1 MTLIPW
7 RGKQRE
13 GEQTESPLV
22 ALRSEMDRLFD
33 TFLREPLG
41 AIDWPLAGHGKWA
54 PTIDIA
60 ETDQEITVRAELP
73 GIDPGDLDV
82 SLSGNELVL
91 SGEKKEST
99 ESKDK
104 GLYHSESRYGI
115 FRRSVRLPEG
125 VDTENV
131 DAQYA
136 NGVLTLRLKKTPS
149 AQPKRI
155 EVKVKQ

>member
-1 MTLIPW
+1 MNLIPW
-7 RGKQRE
+7 RSKQRE
-13 GEQTESPLV
+13 GEHPESPLV

-41 AIDWPLAGHGKWA
+41 AIDWPFVGQGGWA

-60 ETDQEITVRAELP
+60 EGDQEITVRAELP
-73 GIDPGDLDV
+73 GIDPEDLDV

-99 ESKDK
+99 ESKEK
-104 GLYHSESRYGI
+104 GFYHSESRYGG

-125 VDTENV
+125 VNTEDV

-136 NGVLTLRLKKTPS
+136 NGVLTLRLKKIPS

-155 EVKVKQ
+155 EIKTKQ